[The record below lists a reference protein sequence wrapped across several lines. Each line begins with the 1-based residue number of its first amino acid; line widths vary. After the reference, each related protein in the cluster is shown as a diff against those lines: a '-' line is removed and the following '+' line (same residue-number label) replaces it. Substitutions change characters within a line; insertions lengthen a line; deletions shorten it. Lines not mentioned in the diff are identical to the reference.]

1 MLRRAYCIEHR
12 CSFLFLAL
20 KGKNSPINCPL
31 PEPALH
37 GCVNVGV
44 KYVYEVC
51 VEEKIMLC
59 YLVLGI

>member
-1 MLRRAYCIEHR
+1 MSTAVP
-12 CSFLFLAL
+12 SFFSFE
-20 KGKNSPINCPL
+20 GEKNSPINSPL
-31 PEPALH
+31 SEPALH